1 MISGFPL
8 SILLIIIIVLFY
20 ILDFYFMSAHD
31 VNRKQEGKGWSW
43 DYTLFTIILSL
54 LVVLQPVFLPM
65 IGLNMNSTL
74 GAAIQI
80 AGGVSVFLSFV
91 IHAWARLHLKHF
103 YTERVEIQ
111 PDHKVIN
118 TGPYG
123 LMRHPIITSF
133 FLLSGGIFLLNPA
146 VTTLF
151 IVAYTIFT
159 FTKSAIEEEK
169 ALSENVPGYKEY
181 LKSTPRFLPRI
192 WKK

>member
-1 MISGFPL
+1 MISGVPL
-8 SILLIIIIVLFY
+8 SILLTIIVVLFY
-20 ILDFYFMSAHD
+20 ILDFYFMSTND
-31 VNRKQEGKGWSW
+31 TNRKQEGRGWSW
-43 DYTLFTIILSL
+43 DYTLFTILLSL
-54 LVVLQPVFLPM
+54 LIILQPIFLPM
-65 IGLNMNSTL
+65 IGLDMNSPI
-74 GAAIQI
+74 GALIQV
-80 AGGVSVFLSFV
+80 AGCASVLLSFI

-118 TGPYG
+118 TGPYK

-133 FLLSGGIFLLNPA
+133 FLLSGGIFLINPA
-146 VTTLF
+146 LTTLF
-151 IVAYTIFT
+151 IVAYTVWT

-181 LKSTPRFLPRI
+181 LRSTPRFLPRL